1 MINYVNSVISARCE
15 QITTAGHL
23 DSVSI
28 ALFILI
34 NGEPAS
40 SNKVSQGCSS
50 SVGSD
55 RGSCTFSTGGSLVHI
70 IHFTITQSCNPEME
84 EKIYAECFI
93 TLSAYNESE

>member
-1 MINYVNSVISARCE
+1 MINYVNSVIGARCA

-40 SNKVSQGCSS
+40 SNKVSQGFSS
-50 SVGSD
+50 SAGSD
-55 RGSCTFSTGGSLVHI
+55 GGVL
-70 IHFTITQSCNPEME
+70 HF
-84 EKIYAECFI
+84 
-93 TLSAYNESE
+93 